1 MEKITYFLVKSKITK
16 ISLLIKSRL
25 KRKKIFG
32 VRKILQITSGDIIA
46 LVFWKEAIIYRFEG
60 ICIAIKKKSLTQFN
74 TSVCVR
80 NVILGVAIEVTA
92 SYFPNRVYYMTILDY
107 KRKQFIYRKAKLCYL
122 SQKINRES
130 RVK

>member
-1 MEKITYFLVKSKITK
+1 MEKINYFLVKRNVTK

-32 VRKILQITSGDIIA
+32 FRKILQITSGDIIA
-46 LVFWKEAIIYRFEG
+46 LVFWKEAILYRFEG
-60 ICIAIKKKSLTQFN
+60 ICIAIKKNSLTHFN

-80 NVILGVAIEVTA
+80 NVILGVGIEVTA

-107 KRKQFIYRKAKLCYL
+107 KRKQFLYRKAKLFYL
-122 SQKINRES
+122 RQKINRAS